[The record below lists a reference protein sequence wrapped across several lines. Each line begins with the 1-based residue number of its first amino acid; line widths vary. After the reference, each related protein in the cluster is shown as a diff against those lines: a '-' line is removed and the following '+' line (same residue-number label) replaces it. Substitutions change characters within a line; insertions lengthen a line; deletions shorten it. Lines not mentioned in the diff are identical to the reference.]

1 MAFFL
6 FILIV
11 ILLYL
16 VYLLVRK
23 IFEEKHVK
31 EAREL
36 LPGKVSVCCIA
47 AILWKRRQHMLQMQV
62 SVYLYLSL
70 SVCVYACCGCHD
82 PPPFT
87 SSFAQIN
94 SNANISRGKEKSLKC

>member
-47 AILWKRRQHMLQMQV
+47 AIL
-62 SVYLYLSL
+62 
-70 SVCVYACCGCHD
+70 
-82 PPPFT
+82 
-87 SSFAQIN
+87 
-94 SNANISRGKEKSLKC
+94 